1 MNFSGSWWGAE
12 NAGRWSATPKTTFTI
27 KLPDIESGIGS
38 LTFDIVFF
46 TGESGTVTIRHEG
59 EELTSMQITQSG
71 PFRLPIGDLPRD
83 VILDV
88 EILLNS
94 PITYCPLA
102 TGLSADTRALAL
114 MLKSLRVDVSEEALE
129 IVPTIVSSE
138 LPNDARELTTRQLGG
153 CISPDFSE
161 TLNTTNASAAPLGL
175 SLLRGTRTDLIG
187 YSGRWWP
194 SGQDGRGM
202 ADTSASFTLTLPGYP
217 DSLHLVASVGSP
229 NLKNTQVAITLGE
242 RLLAIREAGTS
253 VDLRVDVSVL
263 PRETPLEFYLHFI
276 GSEASCPAAQ
286 SRGEDRRLTALVLRD
301 LWLEAEPAID
311 LPVSIGHGGGRLG
324 GTAITNSFDTLQAN
338 RSRFDLFELDL
349 TWTSDG
355 ELVCLHDWNESFQS
369 RFSKSTDA
377 PISLME
383 FRTLLAQ
390 NPDLPQNCDL
400 DRLAEWMRANPD
412 VRVVTDAKSNPLK
425 AHELIA
431 ARHPDIRG
439 QFIPQAYTP
448 DEIKVL
454 RELGFED
461 VIFSIYRYAGNDQRI
476 LNDVLTWRPTA
487 LAMPVDRARNG
498 LLNLIAL
505 QSETPAF
512 VHTVNDPTIA
522 GCLKAMGAFGL
533 YTDDISEDEL
543 RGLAPTIDSC
553 IEGGTG

>member
-1 MNFSGSWWGAE
+1 MSKASQFKARETLWAAFEQQRGLIRFIFGLTLFVNLLGLTAVSMAM
-12 NAGRWSATPKTTFTI
+12 P
-27 KLPDIESGIGS
+27 ES
-38 LTFDIVFF
+38 
-46 TGESGTVTIRHEG
+46 
-59 EELTSMQITQSG
+59 
-71 PFRLPIGDLPRD
+71 
-83 VILDV
+83 
-88 EILLNS
+88 
-94 PITYCPLA
+94 
-102 TGLSADTRALAL
+102 
-114 MLKSLRVDVSEEALE
+114 VSE
-129 IVPTIVSSE
+129 VSTRKLSE
-138 LPNDARELTTRQLGG
+138 
-153 CISPDFSE
+153 CIGPDFTKTVDFS
-161 TLNTTNASAAPLGL
+161 ASAAPLAS
-175 SLLRGTRTDLIG
+175 SLLRGSNSELVG
-187 YSGRWWP
+187 YSGPWWP
-194 SGQDGRGM
+194 SEEDGGRGM
-202 ADTSASFTLTLPGYP
+202 ANTSASFMMTLPG
-217 DSLHLVASVGSP
+217 DQNSLHLVASVEVP
-229 NLKNTQVAITLGE
+229 NTNNGKIAITLGE
-242 RLLAIREAGTS
+242 RLLAIREANAS
-253 VDLRVDVSVL
+253 VELKIDISDL
-263 PRETPLEFYLHFI
+263 PRETPLEFYLHLVE
-276 GSEASCPAAQ
+276 SEVSCPNALGV
-286 SRGEDRRLTALVLRD
+286 GEDKKLMALILNDLRLENDAR
-301 LWLEAEPAID
+301 AE

-461 VIFSIYRYAGNDQRI
+461 VIFTIYRYAGNDQKI

-505 QSETPAF
+505 ESSTPAF
-512 VHTVNDPTIA
+512 VHTVNDPTLA